1 MAHVE
6 LPEEELQ
13 PLIESIKD
21 NFKPLTKA
29 MPLIAKIPEELKR
42 IADVISKDVESGVP
56 EKIAEGV
63 DKLTK
68 DEAEEQ
74 LRAGLSEK
82 ANKHL
87 EKQTEL
93 LEVLLDRGI
102 PAKLDEN
109 DKVVKLT
116 EKEIV
121 ETQKTFIQEKEK
133 QVMIEK
139 QLRAVEK
146 SNMSD
151 EKMAEEI
158 KKLNEKMKK
167 SRERE
172 DSMQRTLGGRTPVP
186 KSDGMGFEAQGTL
199 GEMFETGK
207 ETFMAPV
214 TAIQQLNASLNNNL
228 IAPFKNFFKKTV
240 KHQKQ
245 MEEYGETGER
255 SDKISIATALAVGG
269 AIAMVA
275 DTMTKLFAKTPAK
288 QEAQDVTNTMISELQ
303 SRIDQL
309 EESPF
314 DVGPYHGR
322 TGVAG
327 GEFHLGPLS
336 DEERQKRIDETRAKI
351 EAIQSPEFQK
361 LLLQHKKLEQQRMS
375 LGSAEREKFMRENVT
390 RIDNPLGGELLVPKG
405 TGQEAMTILNN
416 LMQTQVNNNG
426 GNEGAPTSNTADRK
440 DVDAVKGKNKSN

>member
-74 LRAGLSEK
+74 LRAGLSEN
-82 ANKHL
+82 ANKQL

-133 QVMIEK
+133 QVTIEK
-139 QLRAVEK
+139 QLKAVEK

-158 KKLNEKMKK
+158 RKLNEKMKK
-167 SRERE
+167 SREKE
-172 DSMQRTLGGRTPVP
+172 ESMQRTLGGRTPVP
-186 KSDGMGFEAQGTL
+186 KSDGEGFQAPGVL
-199 GEMFETGK
+199 GEMFEAGK

-214 TAIQQLNASLNNNL
+214 AAIEQLGTTLNNNL
-228 IAPFKNFFKKTV
+228 IAPFKLFFKKTS
-240 KHQKQ
+240 KHQDQ

-255 SDKISIATALAVGG
+255 SDKISIAAALAVGG
-269 AIAMVA
+269 AIAFVA
-275 DTMTKLFAKTPAK
+275 DGLTKMFGTDRPEDKAK
-288 QEAQDVTNTMISELQ
+288 DVTNTMLSELQ
-303 SRIDQL
+303 QRRKSL
-309 EESPF
+309 EGGF
-314 DVGPYHGR
+314 DVSTSFGR

-327 GEFHLGPLS
+327 GEGINFKKLS
-336 DEERQKRIDETRAKI
+336 EEERKKRIAEVDAKVK
-351 EAIQSPEFQK
+351 AIQSPEFQK
-361 LLLQHKKLEQQRMS
+361 LLLEHKKLENQRLLEKGS
-375 LGSAEREKFMRENVT
+375 EAKAKFDRTKVDFVDHPDLG
-390 RIDNPLGGELLVPKG
+390 RIMVPKG
-405 TGQEAMTILNN
+405 EGEKAMTILNN

-426 GNEGAPTSNTADRK
+426 GNEPVVNGETKK
-440 DVDAVKGKNKSN
+440 DDTYAVREK

>member
-82 ANKHL
+82 ANEHL

-275 DTMTKLFAKTPAK
+275 DTMTKLFAKTPAE
-288 QEAQDVTNTMISELQ
+288 QEAKDTTNTMISELQ
-303 SRIDQL
+303 SRIDKL

-322 TGVAG
+322 TGVA
-327 GEFHLGPLS
+327 
-336 DEERQKRIDETRAKI
+336 
-351 EAIQSPEFQK
+351 
-361 LLLQHKKLEQQRMS
+361 
-375 LGSAEREKFMRENVT
+375 
-390 RIDNPLGGELLVPKG
+390 
-405 TGQEAMTILNN
+405 
-416 LMQTQVNNNG
+416 
-426 GNEGAPTSNTADRK
+426 
-440 DVDAVKGKNKSN
+440 